1 MNAVKPIWTKTGP
14 GKAMDQLMNKNAG
27 KEAYKKHWCDHND
40 LGMHLKKGVPS
51 KQKQKDCHS
60 QKRDN
65 QQECDDIKLF
75 GRENQWLLFKSIAFH
90 LFAGAFKQFLT
101 R

>member
-1 MNAVKPIWTKTGP
+1 
-14 GKAMDQLMNKNAG
+14 MNKNAG
-27 KEAYKKHWCDHND
+27 KEAYKKHWCDRND

-75 GRENQWLLFKSIAFH
+75 GRENSGFCSNPFTSI
-90 LFAGAFKQFLT
+90 FLQVCSNNS
-101 R
+101 